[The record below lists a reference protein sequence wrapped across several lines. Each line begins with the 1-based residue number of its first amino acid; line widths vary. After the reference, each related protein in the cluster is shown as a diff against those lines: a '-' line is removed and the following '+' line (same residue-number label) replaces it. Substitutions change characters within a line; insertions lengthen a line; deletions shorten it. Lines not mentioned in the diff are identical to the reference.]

1 MKTYLVTGAAGFI
14 GANFIKYLLNRKY
27 KEEDIK
33 VIVLDLLTYAGN
45 LGTIKDDIDNE
56 RCVFVRGDIR
66 DRELADRL
74 FRENDIDYVVN
85 FAAESHVDRSIENP
99 QLFLETNIL
108 GTQNLLDA
116 ARRAWMIGKDETG
129 YPVWKTGKRYHQ
141 VSTDEVYGAL
151 GEEGFF
157 HEYTPLC
164 PHSPYSSSKASA
176 DFIVMAYHDTYHMP
190 VSITRCSNNYGP
202 YHFPEKLIP
211 LIINNILEGKKLP
224 VYGKGDNVRDWLYVE
239 DHCKAID
246 LVVREGRE
254 GEVYNVGG
262 HNEMKNIDIVKLTIK
277 TIHDMMATDKNL
289 RSVLKKQQKDANGDI
304 DISWINDELITFVA
318 DRLGHDQR
326 YAIDPTKIKEE
337 LGWYPETKFADGI
350 VKTIKWN
357 LENQDW
363 IADVTSGDYQKYYDQ
378 MYGNR

>member
-27 KEEDIK
+27 KDEEIK

-45 LGTIKDDIDNE
+45 LGTIKSDIDNE

-74 FRENDIDYVVN
+74 FTENDIDYVVN

-116 ARRAWMIGKDETG
+116 ARMAWVTGKDETG
-129 YPVWKTGKRYHQ
+129 YPVWKPGKRYHQ

-151 GEEGFF
+151 GAEGFF

-176 DFIVMAYHDTYHMP
+176 DFIVMAYRDTYHMP

-277 TIHDMMATDKNL
+277 TIHDMMAADKNL
-289 RSVLKKQQKDANGDI
+289 RKVLKKQVKDANGDI
-304 DISWINDELITFVA
+304 DISWINDDLITFVA

>member
-14 GANFIKYLLNRKY
+14 GSNFIKYLLYKKY
-27 KEEDIK
+27 KDEDIK

-45 LGTIKDDIDNE
+45 YGTIKDDIDGK
-56 RCVFVRGDIR
+56 RCVFVHGDIR
-66 DRELADRL
+66 DRELADKL
-74 FRENDIDYVVN
+74 FAENDIDFVVN

-116 ARRAWMIGKDETG
+116 ARRAWVTGKDATG
-129 YPVWKTGKRYHQ
+129 YPAWKEGKRFHQ
-141 VSTDEVYGAL
+141 VSTDEVYGSL
-151 GEEGFF
+151 GAEGYFT
-157 HEYTPLC
+157 EATPLC
-164 PHSPYSSSKASA
+164 PHSPYSASKTSA
-176 DFIVMAYHDTYHMP
+176 DMIVKAYHDTYHMP
-190 VSITRCSNNYGP
+190 VTITRCSNNYGP

-211 LIINNILEGKKLP
+211 LIINNILEGKQLP
-224 VYGKGDNVRDWLYVE
+224 VYGKGDNIRDWLYVE

-246 LVVREGRE
+246 LVVREGRD

-277 TIHDMMATDKNL
+277 TIHDMMANDKQL
-289 RSVLKKQQKDANGDI
+289 RNILKKQVKDANGDI
-304 DISWINDELITFVA
+304 DISWINDSLITFVT

-326 YAIDPTKIKEE
+326 YAIDPTKIKNE
-337 LGWYPETKFADGI
+337 LGWQPETMFAEGI
-350 VKTIKWN
+350 VKTIRWN
-357 LENQDW
+357 LEHQDW
-363 IADVTSGDYQKYYDQ
+363 VNEVTSGDYQKYYEQ